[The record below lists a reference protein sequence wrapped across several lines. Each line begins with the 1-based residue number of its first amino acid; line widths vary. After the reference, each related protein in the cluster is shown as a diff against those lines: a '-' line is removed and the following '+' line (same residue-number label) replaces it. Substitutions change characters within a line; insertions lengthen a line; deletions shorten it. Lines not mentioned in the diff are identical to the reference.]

1 MNSNIINVILIKKC
15 YQKRD
20 SYEGC
25 GKYSVRFE
33 KITYAWEQRKLSDCA
48 EFRRGSFPQPY
59 GNKDWYDGKG
69 AMPFVQVADVSSD
82 MKLVNDT
89 KQKISKLAQPMSV
102 FAEKGSVL
110 VTLQGSI
117 GRVAI
122 TQYGA
127 FVDRTV
133 LIFDKYKDDIDKKF
147 WAYIIKEKFE
157 YEAKK
162 APGGTIKTITKEVL
176 ANFDL
181 MLPCYAEQSILADY
195 LIKLDHLITLHQRKC
210 DETKQLKKFMLQKM
224 FPKNGEKNPEI
235 RFEGF
240 TDDWEQRKLSEI
252 CERIT
257 RKNRNNE
264 SDLPLTI
271 ASQFGLIDQRDFFN
285 KVVAAKD
292 MSNYYLLK
300 KGEFAYNKSYSNGFD
315 YGSIK
320 RLNAYKQGCLSTLYI
335 CFGITSDEVE
345 SDYLECFFDT
355 LKWYGDLSMICAE
368 GARNHGLL
376 NVDTKGFFDEVTVD
390 LPKSLEEQKRI
401 SVYMNALNR
410 LITLHQRK
418 CYELKNLKQYMAN
431 HMFVNQSTKCDRN
444 IATNHKKLQERTK
457 EMGELESVIEQRLI
471 DQLCGGDSQWT
482 YRKDIRTEEQ
492 LWDNFKYI
500 LEQNN
505 KAKLNDMPLSES
517 EFAKIK
523 NDVSHASFYDAG
535 KWQVGENG
543 KVYVHV
549 QRGNETL
556 HLVVMN
562 NEHIAGGTSVYE
574 VINQYQAFKTD
585 EVDDKR
591 DRRFDVTL
599 LINGIPMIHI
609 ELKNKDHSYMDGYRQ
624 IEKYISEGKFRGLF
638 SNIQMFVVSNAVDT
652 KYFAAARAAELAE
665 GKKFITGWVDN
676 ENYPVCDYL
685 DFAKAV
691 LRIPQ
696 AHEMIAKYT
705 VLDNEKKKLLIL
717 RPYQIHAIEA
727 MRAASKRSISGY
739 IWHTT
744 GSGKTMTSYKATR
757 NLLMDI
763 PSIEKTIFLID
774 RKDLDMQTKMAF
786 QSYADND
793 TIDVDDTENVDALIR
808 RLTDGN
814 RQMIVTTRQKLQTM
828 IAKRLQEGTKEYDKI
843 RNLRVA
849 FVVDECHRAVTPETK
864 RKIERFFAHSLWYG
878 FTGTPIF
885 EENRYEQK
893 GDLPQT
899 TDELYGACL
908 HSYTIKNAIH
918 DEAVLGFMVENL
930 GPKKEDVDDAVFET
944 EEHMRQVLDVVL
956 NQSYT
961 KLGMQNGK
969 GRTYEGI
976 LTVGSIA
983 KAQRYYEL
991 LKRIKAGKD
1000 ALKINEEICKVVPDF
1015 PKFAITYSVTEN
1027 DEASTVNQDKMR
1039 ESLQDYNEM
1048 FGTHYDVENINAYNS
1063 NLNDRL
1069 ARKEKRYMERSQ
1081 QLDLVIVVNRLL
1093 TGFDAPCLST
1103 LYMDRSPMS
1112 PQDIIQAFS
1121 RTNRLFDANKTY
1133 GQVVTFQSPK
1143 DFKKEIDRALRLY
1156 SRGGEG
1162 VAVSED
1168 WESVLDVFSIDIK
1181 TIHALGRTP
1190 EEISQLSREQK
1201 KSFIYAFRS
1210 LDKSFAHLKAFS
1222 RYREE
1227 LLADYDFSQEE
1238 YENYAAMYK
1247 NVMEELK
1254 KPKDEAE
1261 NDNPVM
1267 DDYDLIAYSKM
1278 RVDFEYI
1285 VELLQGLVNY
1295 LDQSSNDFQDA
1306 IFAKNIL
1313 ALREISKEF
1322 AEDNQKLG
1330 ELLEQVID
1338 NIEQDKDR
1346 YKGQDI
1352 AVVVNQ
1358 MRYDAIDT
1366 EIKTFA
1372 KLWNLNEDDVRYEV
1386 YNYRDG
1392 EMANENTFKDRAYA
1406 SYKEGVEE
1414 PMPKFKFRKIIVE
1427 KFKHDLMENVLPLR
1441 N

>member
-1 MNSNIINVILIKKC
+1 MFK
-15 YQKRD
+15 
-20 SYEGC
+20 E
-25 GKYSVRFE
+25 YSE
-33 KITYAWEQRKLSDCA
+33 KHHEELPALTI
-48 EFRRGSFPQPY
+48 
-59 GNKDWYDGKG
+59 
-69 AMPFVQVADVSSD
+69 VQ
-82 MKLVNDT
+82 
-89 KQKISKLAQPMSV
+89 
-102 FAEKGSVL
+102 G
-110 VTLQGSI
+110 
-117 GRVAI
+117 
-122 TQYGA
+122 
-127 FVDRTV
+127 
-133 LIFDKYKDDIDKKF
+133 
-147 WAYIIKEKFE
+147 
-157 YEAKK
+157 
-162 APGGTIKTITKEVL
+162 GGTIFREESDRSLQYDKSNLSGYKMVKKDDFIVHLRSFEGGLEKANSDGIISPAYHTMHGDNVDSRFYYPYFRSYDFINRKLVAHVYGIRDGRSIDIDGMKSIEIPYTSYEEQKTIG
-176 ANFDL
+176 
-181 MLPCYAEQSILADY
+181 DY
-195 LIKLDHLITLHQRKC
+195 LDSLDHLITLHQRKC

-224 FPKNGEKNPEI
+224 FPKNGEKNPKI

-240 TDDWEQRKLSEI
+240 TDDWEQRKLGEVVGIYDGVHQTPQYQDSGIMFLSVENITTLKSEKYI
-252 CERIT
+252 SEEAFERDYKVYPEKGDILMT
-257 RKNRNNE
+257 RIGDVGTTNVVQTKE
-264 SDLPLTI
+264 
-271 ASQFGLIDQRDFFN
+271 
-285 KVVAAKD
+285 KVAFYVSLA
-292 MSNYYLLK
+292 LLK
-300 KGEFAYNKSYSNGFD
+300 PKEINSYFLSNAMKTSVFQKGLRERTLVTAIPQKINKDEIGRVNVF
-315 YGSIK
+315 ITN
-320 RLNAYKQGCLSTLYI
+320 NA
-335 CFGITSDEVE
+335 
-345 SDYLECFFDT
+345 
-355 LKWYGDLSMICAE
+355 
-368 GARNHGLL
+368 
-376 NVDTKGFFDEVTVD
+376 
-390 LPKSLEEQKRI
+390 EEQKKI
-401 SVYMNALNR
+401 GDYFTALDH

-418 CYELKNLKQYMAN
+418 CCELKKLKQYMAN

-505 KAKLNDMPLSES
+505 KAKLNDMPLSDS

-944 EEHMRQVLDVVL
+944 EEHMRQVLDVIL

-1039 ESLQDYNEM
+1039 ESLQDYNAM

-1168 WESVLDVFSIDIK
+1168 WESVLDVFSIDVK
-1181 TIHALGRTP
+1181 MIHALGRTP

-1261 NDNPVM
+1261 NDDPVM

-1441 N
+1441 D

>member
-1 MNSNIINVILIKKC
+1 MFRVTRGYVLAATQTNTTKTDEKPYPVYSSQTKDKGLMGYYKD
-15 YQKRD
+15 YL
-20 SYEGC
+20 YE
-25 GKYSVRFE
+25 
-33 KITYAWEQRKLSDCA
+33 D
-48 EFRRGSFPQPY
+48 
-59 GNKDWYDGKG
+59 
-69 AMPFVQVADVSSD
+69 
-82 MKLVNDT
+82 
-89 KQKISKLAQPMSV
+89 
-102 FAEKGSVL
+102 
-110 VTLQGSI
+110 
-117 GRVAI
+117 AI
-122 TQYGA
+122 TWTTDGA
-127 FVDRTV
+127 NAGTV
-133 LIFDKYKDDIDKKF
+133 NYRAGKFYCTNVCGVLLSNEVKANQMIAEALNNVAKGYVSYVGNPKLMNNVMADIVIQIPTQ
-147 WAYIIKEKFE
+147 AEE
-157 YEAKK
+157 RE
-162 APGGTIKTITKEVL
+162 
-176 ANFDL
+176 
-181 MLPCYAEQSILADY
+181 MLSSLFAS
-195 LIKLDHLITLHQRKC
+195 LDHLITLHQRKC

-240 TDDWEQRKLSEI
+240 TDDWEQRKLGEVCEIKDSARIPNSEWSESGVPYI
-252 CERIT
+252 RASDVTNENTDGVLFISQERYEFY
-257 RKNRNNE
+257 KNRTGAPTKDDVLFNGGGE
-264 SDLPLTI
+264 IGKSL
-271 ASQFGLIDQRDFFN
+271 LITDEKPIYVQGGAVLYAQTSKSREL
-285 KVVAAKD
+285 VGQ
-292 MSNYYLLK
+292 YLK
-300 KGEFAYNKSYSNGFD
+300 TYFETTNAKSYIDAASAGGTMRHF
-315 YGSIK
+315 
-320 RLNAYKQGCLSTLYI
+320 
-335 CFGITSDEVE
+335 
-345 SDYLECFFDT
+345 T
-355 LKWYGDLSMICAE
+355 LKPSQIMRILMPS
-368 GARNHGLL
+368 
-376 NVDTKGFFDEVTVD
+376 V
-390 LPKSLEEQKRI
+390 EEQEKI
-401 SVYMNALNR
+401 GEYFANLDQ

-418 CYELKNLKQYMAN
+418 CCELKKLKQYMAN
-431 HMFVNQSTKCDRN
+431 HMFVNQSIKCDRN
-444 IATNHKKLQERTK
+444 IATNHKIKQERTK

-505 KAKLNDMPLSES
+505 KAKLNDTPLSES

-944 EEHMRQVLDVVL
+944 EEHMRQVLDVIL

-1039 ESLQDYNEM
+1039 ESLQDYNAM

-1168 WESVLDVFSIDIK
+1168 WESVLDVFSIDVK

-1227 LLADYDFSQEE
+1227 LLVDYDFSQEE

-1254 KPKDEAE
+1254 KPKDETE
-1261 NDNPVM
+1261 IDDPVM

-1441 N
+1441 D

>member
-1 MNSNIINVILIKKC
+1 MGEVVGIYDGVHQTPQYQDSGIMFLSVENITTLKSEKYISEEAFERDYKVYPEKGDILMTRIGDVGTTNVVQTKEKVAFYVSLALLKPKEINSYFLSNAMKTSVF
-15 YQKRD
+15 QKGLR
-20 SYEGC
+20 ERTL
-25 GKYSVRFE
+25 VTAIPQ
-33 KITYAWEQRKLSDCA
+33 KI
-48 EFRRGSFPQPY
+48 
-59 GNKDWYDGKG
+59 NKD
-69 AMPFVQVADVSSD
+69 
-82 MKLVNDT
+82 
-89 KQKISKLAQPMSV
+89 
-102 FAEKGSVL
+102 E
-110 VTLQGSI
+110 I
-117 GRVAI
+117 GRVNVFI
-122 TQYGA
+122 TNNAEEQ
-127 FVDRTV
+127 
-133 LIFDKYKDDIDKKF
+133 KK
-147 WAYIIKEKFE
+147 I
-157 YEAKK
+157 
-162 APGGTIKTITKEVL
+162 G
-176 ANFDL
+176 
-181 MLPCYAEQSILADY
+181 DY
-195 LIKLDHLITLHQRKC
+195 FTALDHLITLHQRKC

-240 TDDWEQRKLSEI
+240 TDDWEQRKLGDVFEQTTNFVDPNKKEI
-252 CERIT
+252 ELW
-257 RKNRNNE
+257 
-264 SDLPLTI
+264 SLTVED
-271 ASQFGLIDQRDFFN
+271 GL
-285 KVVAAKD
+285 
-292 MSNYYLLK
+292 
-300 KGEFAYNKSYSNGFD
+300 
-315 YGSIK
+315 
-320 RLNAYKQGCLSTLYI
+320 T
-335 CFGITSDEVE
+335 
-345 SDYLECFFDT
+345 
-355 LKWYGDLSMICAE
+355 
-368 GARNHGLL
+368 
-376 NVDTKGFFDEVTVD
+376 
-390 LPKSLEEQKRI
+390 PKSERYNREFLVKKDTGFKEVRSGDIVYNPMNMTLGAVGYNGMSKSVAVSGYYTTMITNEGYDSYYINTWLKSPQAMALYKTFATGSLIEKQRVQFPTLSIIPATFPQYEEQVRI
-401 SVYMNALNR
+401 GYYFMRLDH

-418 CYELKNLKQYMAN
+418 CNELKNLKQYMAN
-431 HMFVNQSTKCDRN
+431 HMFVNQSIKCDRN

-556 HLVVMN
+556 HLAVMN

-638 SNIQMFVVSNAVDT
+638 SNVQMFVVSNAVDT

-828 IAKRLQEGTKEYDKI
+828 ITKRLQEGTKEYDKI

-899 TDELYGACL
+899 TAELYGACL

-1168 WESVLDVFSIDIK
+1168 WESVLDVFSIDVK

-1261 NDNPVM
+1261 NDDPVM

-1441 N
+1441 D

>member
-1 MNSNIINVILIKKC
+1 MGADFA
-15 YQKRD
+15 YYD
-20 SYEGC
+20 
-25 GKYSVRFE
+25 
-33 KITYAWEQRKLSDCA
+33 EQDTDEIYTL
-48 EFRRGSFPQPY
+48 
-59 GNKDWYDGKG
+59 YDGAVVLAMSGATTGKVSVLCDEKG
-69 AMPFVQVADVSSD
+69 QKYYQNQRVGYFIPTDICDYKFVKTIMRSRLFADQLSAVLVAGAQPNVSSKEID
-82 MKLVNDT
+82 GFKFLIPQSKNE
-89 KQKISKLAQPMSV
+89 QKKIGEYFS
-102 FAEKGSVL
+102 
-110 VTLQGSI
+110 TL
-117 GRVAI
+117 
-122 TQYGA
+122 
-127 FVDRTV
+127 D
-133 LIFDKYKDDIDKKF
+133 
-147 WAYIIKEKFE
+147 
-157 YEAKK
+157 
-162 APGGTIKTITKEVL
+162 
-176 ANFDL
+176 N
-181 MLPCYAEQSILADY
+181 
-195 LIKLDHLITLHQRKC
+195 LITLHQRKC

-224 FPKNGEKNPEI
+224 FPKNGEKNPKI

-240 TDDWEQRKLSEI
+240 TDDWEQRKLGEVVGIYDGVHQTPQYQDSGIMFLSVENITTLKSEKYI
-252 CERIT
+252 SEEAFERDYKVYPEKGDILMT
-257 RKNRNNE
+257 RIGDVGTTNVVQTKE
-264 SDLPLTI
+264 
-271 ASQFGLIDQRDFFN
+271 
-285 KVVAAKD
+285 KVAFYVSLA
-292 MSNYYLLK
+292 LLK
-300 KGEFAYNKSYSNGFD
+300 PKEINSYFLSNAMKTSVFQKGLRERTLVTAIPQKINKDEIGRVNVF
-315 YGSIK
+315 ITN
-320 RLNAYKQGCLSTLYI
+320 NA
-335 CFGITSDEVE
+335 
-345 SDYLECFFDT
+345 
-355 LKWYGDLSMICAE
+355 
-368 GARNHGLL
+368 
-376 NVDTKGFFDEVTVD
+376 
-390 LPKSLEEQKRI
+390 EEQKKI
-401 SVYMNALNR
+401 GDYFTALDH

-418 CYELKNLKQYMAN
+418 CCELKKLKQYMAN

-505 KAKLNDMPLSES
+505 KAKLNDMPLSDS

-624 IEKYISEGKFRGLF
+624 IEKYVSEGKFRGLF
-638 SNIQMFVVSNAVDT
+638 SNVQMFVVSNAVDT
-652 KYFAAARAAELAE
+652 KYFAAATAAELDK
-665 GKKFITGWVDN
+665 GKKFITGWVDE
-676 ENYPVCDYL
+676 ENSPVCDYL
-685 DFAKAV
+685 DFAEAV

-696 AHEMIAKYT
+696 AHEMIAKYM

-727 MRAASKRSISGY
+727 MRAASKRGMSGF

-763 PSIEKTIFLID
+763 PSIEKTVFLID

-808 RLTDGN
+808 RMADGN

-828 IAKRLQEGTKEYDKI
+828 ITKKLQEGTKEYEKI

-864 RKIERFFAHSLWYG
+864 RRIERFFAHSLWYG

-885 EENRYEQK
+885 DENRYEQK

-899 TDELYGACL
+899 TEELYGSCL
-908 HSYTIKNAIH
+908 HSYTIKEAIH

-944 EEHMRQVLDVVL
+944 EEHMRQVLDVIL

-991 LKRIKAGKD
+991 LKRIKEGKD

-1027 DEASTVNQDKMR
+1027 DEASTVNQDKIR
-1039 ESLQDYNEM
+1039 ESMKDYNEM

-1069 ARKEKRYMERSQ
+1069 ARKEKRYLERSQ

-1103 LYMDRSPMS
+1103 LYMDRQPMS

-1143 DFKKEIDRALRLY
+1143 EFKKEIDRALRLY

-1168 WESVLDVFSIDIK
+1168 WNSVRETFSIAVK
-1181 TIHALGRTP
+1181 TIHAMGRTP

-1254 KPKDEAE
+1254 KPKDETE
-1261 NDNPVM
+1261 NDDPVM

-1386 YNYRDG
+1386 YHYRDG
-1392 EMANENTFKDRAYA
+1392 KMENENTFKDRAYA

-1414 PMPKFKFRKIIVE
+1414 PMPPFKFRKIIVE

-1441 N
+1441 D

>member
-1 MNSNIINVILIKKC
+1 MNTPKI
-15 YQKRD
+15 
-20 SYEGC
+20 
-25 GKYSVRFE
+25 RF
-33 KITYAWEQRKLSDCA
+33 KGFADDWEQRKLGEVSSKITKKNQDIVVDEVFTNSA
-48 EFRRGSFPQPY
+48 EY
-59 GNKDWYDGKG
+59 GIISQRDFFDKDIANFENIDGYYIVEPNDFVYNPRISTTAPFGPIKRNKLERTG
-69 AMPFVQVADVSSD
+69 AMSPLYYVFRPHDIDLSYLECFFQTSCWHTFMRFNGNTGARSD
-82 MKLVNDT
+82 RFAITDKVFDEMPISMPQDIEEQ
-89 KQKISKLAQPMSV
+89 QKI
-102 FAEKGSVL
+102 GSYF
-110 VTLQGSI
+110 S
-117 GRVAI
+117 
-122 TQYGA
+122 
-127 FVDRTV
+127 
-133 LIFDKYKDDIDKKF
+133 
-147 WAYIIKEKFE
+147 
-157 YEAKK
+157 
-162 APGGTIKTITKEVL
+162 
-176 ANFDL
+176 
-181 MLPCYAEQSILADY
+181 S
-195 LIKLDHLITLHQRKC
+195 LDNLITLHQRKC

-240 TDDWEQRKLSEI
+240 TDDWEQRKLGEVCEIKDSARIPNSEWSESGVPYI
-252 CERIT
+252 RASDVTNENTDGVLFISQERYEFY
-257 RKNRNNE
+257 KNRTGAPTKDDVLFNGGGE
-264 SDLPLTI
+264 IGKSL
-271 ASQFGLIDQRDFFN
+271 LITDEKPIYVQGGAVLYAQTSKSREL
-285 KVVAAKD
+285 VGQ
-292 MSNYYLLK
+292 YLK
-300 KGEFAYNKSYSNGFD
+300 TYFETTNAKSYIDAASAGGTMRHF
-315 YGSIK
+315 
-320 RLNAYKQGCLSTLYI
+320 
-335 CFGITSDEVE
+335 
-345 SDYLECFFDT
+345 T
-355 LKWYGDLSMICAE
+355 LKPSQIMRILMPS
-368 GARNHGLL
+368 
-376 NVDTKGFFDEVTVD
+376 V
-390 LPKSLEEQKRI
+390 EEQEKI
-401 SVYMNALNR
+401 GEYFANLDQ

-418 CYELKNLKQYMAN
+418 CCELKKLKQYMAN
-431 HMFVNQSTKCDRN
+431 HMFVNQSIKCDRN
-444 IATNHKKLQERTK
+444 IATNHKIKQERTK

-505 KAKLNDMPLSES
+505 KAKLNDTPLSES

-944 EEHMRQVLDVVL
+944 EEHMRQVLDVIL

-1039 ESLQDYNEM
+1039 ESLQDYNAM

-1168 WESVLDVFSIDIK
+1168 WESVLDVFSIDVK

-1227 LLADYDFSQEE
+1227 LLVDYDFSQEE

-1254 KPKDEAE
+1254 KPKDETE
-1261 NDNPVM
+1261 IDDPVM

-1406 SYKEGVEE
+1406 SYKAGVEE

-1441 N
+1441 D

>member
-1 MNSNIINVILIKKC
+1 MNTPKI
-15 YQKRD
+15 
-20 SYEGC
+20 
-25 GKYSVRFE
+25 RFKGFE
-33 KITYAWEQRKLSDCA
+33 DDWEQRKLDT
-48 EFRRGSFPQPY
+48 
-59 GNKDWYDGKG
+59 
-69 AMPFVQVADVSSD
+69 VAKFS
-82 MKLVNDT
+82 
-89 KQKISKLAQPMSV
+89 
-102 FAEKGSVL
+102 KGSGYSKGDLIETGTPIILYGRLYTKYETSISDVDTY
-110 VTLQGSI
+110 VEAKEGSVYSKGGEVI
-117 GRVAI
+117 VPASGETAEDIARAATVDKSGILLGGDLNVVMPNEDINSAFLAI
-122 TQYGA
+122 SISNGNSQ
-127 FVDRTV
+127 RE
-133 LIFDKYKDDIDKKF
+133 L
-147 WAYIIKEKFE
+147 
-157 YEAKK
+157 AKK
-162 APGGTIKTITKEVL
+162 AQGKSVVHIHNEEIRNLIVPFPIK
-176 ANFDL
+176 
-181 MLPCYAEQSILADY
+181 AEQNRIVDY
-195 LIKLDHLITLHQRKC
+195 FSTLDHLITLHQRKC

-240 TDDWEQRKLSEI
+240 TDAWEQRKLGDSCKLNGRIGFRGYTEKDIVTKEI
-252 CERIT
+252 GGVLTFSPTNIVDNKLTMECKNTYIT
-257 RKNRNNE
+257 REKYDE
-264 SDLPLTI
+264 SPEIKIFNGDILFVKTGSTLGKSALVTGLKED
-271 ASQFGLIDQRDFFN
+271 ASINPQI
-285 KVVAAKD
+285 VVMRVEKD
-292 MSNYYLLK
+292 KETFMSNVLITDGIKKQVTAVKIGGAVPTMTETELKNIKYY
-300 KGEFAYNKSYSNGFD
+300 EP
-315 YGSIK
+315 
-320 RLNAYKQGCLSTLYI
+320 
-335 CFGITSDEVE
+335 VE
-345 SDYLECFFDT
+345 
-355 LKWYGDLSMICAE
+355 K
-368 GARNHGLL
+368 
-376 NVDTKGFFDEVTVD
+376 
-390 LPKSLEEQKRI
+390 EEQKRI
-401 SVYMNALNR
+401 GQYFEHLDH

-418 CYELKNLKQYMAN
+418 CCELKKLKQYMAN
-431 HMFVNQSTKCDRN
+431 HMFVNQSIKCDRN
-444 IATNHKKLQERTK
+444 IAPNHRKLQERTK

-505 KAKLNDMPLSES
+505 KAKLNDMPLSDS

-828 IAKRLQEGTKEYDKI
+828 ITKRLQEGTKEYDKI

-1039 ESLQDYNEM
+1039 ESLQDYNAM
-1048 FGTHYDVENINAYNS
+1048 FGTHYDIENINAYNS

-1168 WESVLDVFSIDIK
+1168 WESVLDVFSIDVK

-1190 EEISQLSREQK
+1190 EEIRQLSREQK

-1261 NDNPVM
+1261 NDDPVM

-1441 N
+1441 D

>member
-33 KITYAWEQRKLSDCA
+33 KITYAWEQRKFGELFS
-48 EFRRGSFPQPY
+48 RRMERNLGQFDNTRWISVARMYFQDPDRVTSNNIDTRTYVMREGDIAFEGHSNQEYRYGRFVANDIGDGVISELFPIYQHIVPY
-59 GNKDWYDGKG
+59 DNNYWKYAIQIETIMAPKILRCIEISYTSSNKLD
-69 AMPFVQVADVSSD
+69 
-82 MKLVNDT
+82 
-89 KQKISKLAQPMSV
+89 
-102 FAEKGSVL
+102 
-110 VTLQGSI
+110 
-117 GRVAI
+117 
-122 TQYGA
+122 
-127 FVDRTV
+127 
-133 LIFDKYKDDIDKKF
+133 
-147 WAYIIKEKFE
+147 EKFFLE
-157 YEAKK
+157 ESTSV
-162 APGGTIKTITKEVL
+162 PGIE
-176 ANFDL
+176 
-181 MLPCYAEQSILADY
+181 EQRKIGALLSNLDN
-195 LIKLDHLITLHQRKC
+195 LIALHQRKC

-224 FPKNGEKNPEI
+224 FPKNGEKNPKI

-505 KAKLNDMPLSES
+505 KAKLNDMPLSDS

-828 IAKRLQEGTKEYDKI
+828 IAKRLQEGTKEYEKI

-944 EEHMRQVLDVVL
+944 EEHMRQVLDVIL

-1039 ESLQDYNEM
+1039 ESLQDYNAM

-1168 WESVLDVFSIDIK
+1168 WESVLDVFSIDVK

-1227 LLADYDFSQEE
+1227 LLVDYDFSQEE

-1254 KPKDEAE
+1254 KPKDETE
-1261 NDNPVM
+1261 NDDPVM

-1441 N
+1441 D

>member
-1 MNSNIINVILIKKC
+1 MSSGYAFKMSDYCDEGVGLINGESIQHGIINDDNLNHLPEFFIQQYPEFLLKENDIVVGLNRPITNGNLKIARIPSKYNDSLLYQRAGKIVYKTDCDKDFTYVLLSQEILKHTLV
-15 YQKRD
+15 
-20 SYEGC
+20 EAVG
-25 GKYSVRFE
+25 
-33 KITYAWEQRKLSDCA
+33 SD
-48 EFRRGSFPQPY
+48 QP
-59 GNKDWYDGKG
+59 
-69 AMPFVQVADVSSD
+69 FIS
-82 MKLVNDT
+82 T
-89 KQKISKLAQPMSV
+89 SKLDGWKMMMPSNMEEQV
-102 FAEKGSVL
+102 K
-110 VTLQGSI
+110 I
-117 GRVAI
+117 G
-122 TQYGA
+122 
-127 FVDRTV
+127 
-133 LIFDKYKDDIDKKF
+133 
-147 WAYIIKEKFE
+147 E
-157 YEAKK
+157 YFQ
-162 APGGTIKTITKEVL
+162 
-176 ANFDL
+176 N
-181 MLPCYAEQSILADY
+181 
-195 LIKLDHLITLHQRKC
+195 LDHLITLHQRKC

-240 TDDWEQRKLSEI
+240 TDDWEQRKLGDVFEQTTNFVDPNKKEI
-252 CERIT
+252 ELW
-257 RKNRNNE
+257 
-264 SDLPLTI
+264 SLTVED
-271 ASQFGLIDQRDFFN
+271 GL
-285 KVVAAKD
+285 
-292 MSNYYLLK
+292 
-300 KGEFAYNKSYSNGFD
+300 
-315 YGSIK
+315 
-320 RLNAYKQGCLSTLYI
+320 T
-335 CFGITSDEVE
+335 
-345 SDYLECFFDT
+345 
-355 LKWYGDLSMICAE
+355 
-368 GARNHGLL
+368 
-376 NVDTKGFFDEVTVD
+376 
-390 LPKSLEEQKRI
+390 PKSERYNREFLVKKDTGFKEVRSGDIVYNPMNMTLGAVGYNGMSKSVAVSGYYTTMITNEGYDSYYINTWLKSPQAMALYKTFATGSLIEKQRVQFPTLSIIPATFPQYEEQVRI
-401 SVYMNALNR
+401 GYYFMRLDH

-418 CYELKNLKQYMAN
+418 CNELKNLKQYMAN
-431 HMFVNQSTKCDRN
+431 HMFVNQSIKCDRN

-556 HLVVMN
+556 HLAVMN

-638 SNIQMFVVSNAVDT
+638 SNVQMFVVSNAVDT

-828 IAKRLQEGTKEYDKI
+828 ITKRLQEGTKEYDKI

-899 TDELYGACL
+899 TAELYGACL

-1168 WESVLDVFSIDIK
+1168 WESVLDVFSIDVK

-1261 NDNPVM
+1261 NDDPVM

-1441 N
+1441 D

>member
-1 MNSNIINVILIKKC
+1 MNTPKI
-15 YQKRD
+15 
-20 SYEGC
+20 
-25 GKYSVRFE
+25 RF
-33 KITYAWEQRKLSDCA
+33 KGFTDDWEQRKVGEVTKELLDYDNFSSGLPLLTSSRSGLMYQSEYRGNATTENENTLFSVVPLNACTYRHMSDDST
-48 EFRRGSFPQPY
+48 FHL
-59 GNKDWYDGKG
+59 NINT
-69 AMPFVQVADVSSD
+69 
-82 MKLVNDT
+82 L
-89 KQKISKLAQPMSV
+89 
-102 FAEKGSVL
+102 EKGL
-110 VTLQGSI
+110 VSKEYPVFQENESNLKFIVQYINSSNSFTKFCTEQKKGGTRTRLYYKTLCE
-117 GRVAI
+117 
-122 TQYGA
+122 
-127 FVDRTV
+127 
-133 LIFDKYKDDIDKKF
+133 YKLMMPS
-147 WAYIIKEKFE
+147 IKEQN
-157 YEAKK
+157 
-162 APGGTIKTITKEVL
+162 KT
-176 ANFDL
+176 ANFFDT
-181 MLPCYAEQSILADY
+181 
-195 LIKLDHLITLHQRKC
+195 LDHLITLHQRKC

-240 TDDWEQRKLSEI
+240 TDDWEQRKLGEL
-252 CERIT
+252 CNIT
-257 RKNRNNE
+257 TGKLDANAMV
-264 SDLPLTI
+264 SDGQYDFYTSGIDVFKIDVAAFEGPAITI
-271 ASQFGLIDQRDFFN
+271 AG
-285 KVVAAKD
+285 
-292 MSNYYLLK
+292 
-300 KGEFAYNKSYSNGFD
+300 NGASVGYMHLADGKF
-315 YGSIK
+315 
-320 RLNAYKQGCLSTLYI
+320 NAYQRTYVLTDFLADRQ
-335 CFGITSDEVE
+335 F
-345 SDYLECFFDT
+345 
-355 LKWYGDLSMICAE
+355 
-368 GARNHGLL
+368 L
-376 NVDTKGFFDEVTVD
+376 NVAIGNELPNKIQEEVRGSGIPYIVLNMLTD
-390 LPKSLEEQKRI
+390 LAIPFPSHEEQYAI
-401 SVYMNALNR
+401 GVYFQQLDH

-418 CYELKNLKQYMAN
+418 CCELKKLKQYMAN
-431 HMFVNQSTKCDRN
+431 HMFVNQSIKCDRN

-828 IAKRLQEGTKEYDKI
+828 ITKRLQEGTKEYEKI

-864 RKIERFFAHSLWYG
+864 RRIERFFAHSLWYG

-1039 ESLQDYNEM
+1039 ESLQDYNAM
-1048 FGTHYDVENINAYNS
+1048 FGTHYDIENINAYNS

-1168 WESVLDVFSIDIK
+1168 WESVLDVFSIDVK

-1261 NDNPVM
+1261 NDDPVM

-1441 N
+1441 D

>member
-1 MNSNIINVILIKKC
+1 MLVQPVTDGPHETPRLVENGIPFISVDAIVDNKIDFSR
-15 YQKRD
+15 KR
-20 SYEGC
+20 G
-25 GKYSVRFE
+25 
-33 KITYAWEQRKLSDCA
+33 
-48 EFRRGSFPQPY
+48 
-59 GNKDWYDGKG
+59 
-69 AMPFVQVADVSSD
+69 DVSEEYDAECCKKYKPQYHDVYVVKSGSTVGKVAIVETTD
-82 MKLVNDT
+82 RFNIWSPLAALRCEGKT
-89 KQKISKLAQPMSV
+89 KPYYLFYLLQTRRMQAQILDKASNGTQPNLSMREL
-102 FAEKGSVL
+102 EKFDVL
-110 VTLQGSI
+110 VTDNAEEQQRI
-117 GRVAI
+117 G
-122 TQYGA
+122 
-127 FVDRTV
+127 
-133 LIFDKYKDDIDKKF
+133 
-147 WAYIIKEKFE
+147 
-157 YEAKK
+157 
-162 APGGTIKTITKEVL
+162 
-176 ANFDL
+176 
-181 MLPCYAEQSILADY
+181 DY
-195 LIKLDHLITLHQRKC
+195 FKSLDHLITLHQRKC
-210 DETKQLKKFMLQKM
+210 DETKELKKYMLQKM
-224 FPKNGEKNPEI
+224 FPKDGEKNPEI

-240 TDDWEQRKLSEI
+240 TDDWEQRKFSDLYVKVSEKNDLSFGADKIISVANMYFKQDIKESGDDYMKTYNVMRLGDI
-252 CERIT
+252 AFEGNKS
-257 RKNRNNE
+257 KNYAHGRFVENTIGDGIVSHVFDVFRPIVDYDLSYWKYFINNE
-264 SDLPLTI
+264 GIMGRIMARCTKSSTMMTNLV
-271 ASQFGLIDQRDFFN
+271 ANDF
-285 KVVAAKD
+285 
-292 MSNYYLLK
+292 LK
-300 KGEFAYNKSYSNGFD
+300 EFVLVPA
-315 YGSIK
+315 
-320 RLNAYKQGCLSTLYI
+320 LA
-335 CFGITSDEVE
+335 
-345 SDYLECFFDT
+345 
-355 LKWYGDLSMICAE
+355 
-368 GARNHGLL
+368 
-376 NVDTKGFFDEVTVD
+376 
-390 LPKSLEEQKRI
+390 EQKEIGEYFR
-401 SVYMNALNR
+401 NLDN

-418 CYELKNLKQYMAN
+418 CYELKKLKQYMAN
-431 HMFVNQSTKCDRN
+431 HMFVNQSIKCDRD

-505 KAKLNDMPLSES
+505 KAKLNDMPLSDS

-828 IAKRLQEGTKEYDKI
+828 ITKRLQEGTKEYDKI

-1039 ESLQDYNEM
+1039 ESLQDYNAM
-1048 FGTHYDVENINAYNS
+1048 FGTHYDIENINAYNS

-1168 WESVLDVFSIDIK
+1168 WESVLDVFSIDVK

-1261 NDNPVM
+1261 NDDPVM

-1441 N
+1441 D

>member
-1 MNSNIINVILIKKC
+1 MNTPKI
-15 YQKRD
+15 
-20 SYEGC
+20 
-25 GKYSVRFE
+25 RF
-33 KITYAWEQRKLSDCA
+33 KGFKDDWEQRKLN
-48 EFRRGSFPQPY
+48 EI
-59 GNKDWYDGKG
+59 
-69 AMPFVQVADVSSD
+69 ADVRDGTHDSPKYVQEGHPFITSKNVSNGFINYD
-82 MKLVNDT
+82 EVQYITDVDYEEINKRSKVDVHDILMGMIGTIGNLALIRQKPDFAIKNVALIKYTGDVDYQYLYQT
-89 KQKISKLAQPMSV
+89 LQVDCVTRQLFTGMDGGTQKFVSLKKIRELGIPFTEEQEQQKI
-102 FAEKGSVL
+102 G
-110 VTLQGSI
+110 
-117 GRVAI
+117 
-122 TQYGA
+122 QY
-127 FVDRTV
+127 
-133 LIFDKYKDDIDKKF
+133 
-147 WAYIIKEKFE
+147 FE
-157 YEAKK
+157 
-162 APGGTIKTITKEVL
+162 
-176 ANFDL
+176 N
-181 MLPCYAEQSILADY
+181 
-195 LIKLDHLITLHQRKC
+195 LDNLITLHQRKC
-210 DETKQLKKFMLQKM
+210 CELKK
-224 FPKNGEKNPEI
+224 
-235 RFEGF
+235 
-240 TDDWEQRKLSEI
+240 
-252 CERIT
+252 
-257 RKNRNNE
+257 
-264 SDLPLTI
+264 
-271 ASQFGLIDQRDFFN
+271 
-285 KVVAAKD
+285 
-292 MSNYYLLK
+292 
-300 KGEFAYNKSYSNGFD
+300 
-315 YGSIK
+315 
-320 RLNAYKQGCLSTLYI
+320 
-335 CFGITSDEVE
+335 
-345 SDYLECFFDT
+345 
-355 LKWYGDLSMICAE
+355 
-368 GARNHGLL
+368 
-376 NVDTKGFFDEVTVD
+376 
-390 LPKSLEEQKRI
+390 
-401 SVYMNALNR
+401 
-410 LITLHQRK
+410 
-418 CYELKNLKQYMAN
+418 LKQYMAS

-828 IAKRLQEGTKEYDKI
+828 IAKRLQEGTKEYEKI

-1039 ESLQDYNEM
+1039 ESLQDYNGM
-1048 FGTHYDVENINAYNS
+1048 FGTHYDIENINAYNS

-1168 WESVLDVFSIDIK
+1168 WESVLDVFSIDVK

-1261 NDNPVM
+1261 NDDPVM

-1441 N
+1441 D

>member
-33 KITYAWEQRKLSDCA
+33 KITYAWEQRKFEDVGTVAMCKRIFKEQTSEEGEVPFYKIGTFGGIPDAYITRELF
-48 EFRRGSFPQPY
+48 EEYKKNYQYP
-59 GNKDWYDGKG
+59 NKGDI
-69 AMPFVQVADVSSD
+69 
-82 MKLVNDT
+82 L
-89 KQKISKLAQPMSV
+89 ISAS
-102 FAEKGSVL
+102 
-110 VTLQGSI
+110 GSI
-117 GRVAI
+117 GRTVEYTGKDEYYQDSNI
-122 TQYGA
+122 VWLKHENDLDNSFLKVLYG
-127 FVDRTV
+127 V
-133 LIFDKYKDDIDKKF
+133 IE
-147 WAYIIKEKFE
+147 WSCE
-157 YEAKK
+157 
-162 APGGTIKTITKEVL
+162 GSTIKRL
-176 ANFDL
+176 YNDNFL
-181 MLPCYAEQSILADY
+181 KTEFMLPKIEEQIKIGEYFS
-195 LIKLDHLITLHQRKC
+195 KLDHLITLHQRKC

-240 TDDWEQRKLSEI
+240 TDAWEQRKLSEI

-828 IAKRLQEGTKEYDKI
+828 ITKRLQEGTKEYDKI

-1039 ESLQDYNEM
+1039 ESLQDYNAM
-1048 FGTHYDVENINAYNS
+1048 FGTHYDIENINAYNS

-1168 WESVLDVFSIDIK
+1168 WESVLDVFSIDVK

-1190 EEISQLSREQK
+1190 EEIRQLSREQK

-1261 NDNPVM
+1261 NDDPVM

-1406 SYKEGVEE
+1406 SYKAGVEE

-1441 N
+1441 D

>member
-1 MNSNIINVILIKKC
+1 MNTPKI
-15 YQKRD
+15 
-20 SYEGC
+20 
-25 GKYSVRFE
+25 RF
-33 KITYAWEQRKLSDCA
+33 KGFKDDWEQRKLSELTTMHA
-48 EFRRGSFPQPY
+48 RIGWQNLRTSEFLDSGDYMLITGTDFQDGVIDYSTCHYVEKERYDQDKNIQIQNGSILIT
-59 GNKDWYDGKG
+59 KDGTLGKVAYVQGLMMPATLNAGVFNVTIKNENIMDGKYLFQYLK
-69 AMPFVQVADVSSD
+69 APFLMDYVS
-82 MKLVNDT
+82 
-89 KQKISKLAQPMSV
+89 
-102 FAEKGSVL
+102 
-110 VTLQGSI
+110 
-117 GRVAI
+117 
-122 TQYGA
+122 
-127 FVDRTV
+127 
-133 LIFDKYKDDIDKKF
+133 
-147 WAYIIKEKFE
+147 
-157 YEAKK
+157 KK
-162 APGGTIKTITKEVL
+162 ATGGTIKHL
-176 ANFDL
+176 N
-181 MLPCYAEQSILADY
+181 QSILVDFPVEMPKTEEQVKISRYFTA
-195 LIKLDHLITLHQRKC
+195 LDHLITLHQRKC
-210 DETKQLKKFMLQKM
+210 DETKELKKFMLQKM

-240 TDDWEQRKLSEI
+240 TDDWEQRKFSELYAKSSEKNDGSI
-252 CERIT
+252 GMDKNIT
-257 RKNRNNE
+257 VATMQFKEDVKVSTAEYLKTYYTFNLGDIAFEGHQSKEFRYGRFVENDIGNGIVSHIFAVFRPIREYDLHFWKYAINNE
-264 SDLPLTI
+264 ALMQRILSRSTKASTMMHDLVTNDFLNETFLVPSL
-271 ASQFGLIDQRDFFN
+271 DEQRRIGVF
-285 KVVAAKD
+285 
-292 MSNYYLLK
+292 L
-300 KGEFAYNKSYSNGFD
+300 
-315 YGSIK
+315 
-320 RLNAYKQGCLSTLYI
+320 
-335 CFGITSDEVE
+335 
-345 SDYLECFFDT
+345 DT
-355 LKWYGDLSMICAE
+355 LD
-368 GARNHGLL
+368 H
-376 NVDTKGFFDEVTVD
+376 
-390 LPKSLEEQKRI
+390 
-401 SVYMNALNR
+401 

-418 CYELKNLKQYMAN
+418 CCELKKLKQYMAN
-431 HMFVNQSTKCDRN
+431 HMFVNQSIKCDRN
-444 IATNHKKLQERTK
+444 IATNHKKLQERAK

-505 KAKLNDMPLSES
+505 KAKLNDTPLSES

-828 IAKRLQEGTKEYDKI
+828 ITKRLQEGTKEYDKI

-991 LKRIKAGKD
+991 LKRIKAGRD

-1048 FGTHYDVENINAYNS
+1048 FGTHYDIENINAYNS

-1168 WESVLDVFSIDIK
+1168 WESVLDVFSIDVK

-1254 KPKDEAE
+1254 KPKDETE
-1261 NDNPVM
+1261 TDDPVM

-1295 LDQSSNDFQDA
+1295 LDQSNNDFQDA

-1441 N
+1441 D

>member
-1 MNSNIINVILIKKC
+1 MNTPKI
-15 YQKRD
+15 
-20 SYEGC
+20 
-25 GKYSVRFE
+25 RF
-33 KITYAWEQRKLSDCA
+33 KGFKDDWEQRKFEDVGTVAMCKRIFKEQTSEEGEVPFYKIGTFGGIPDAYITRELF
-48 EFRRGSFPQPY
+48 EEYKKNYQYP
-59 GNKDWYDGKG
+59 NKGDI
-69 AMPFVQVADVSSD
+69 
-82 MKLVNDT
+82 L
-89 KQKISKLAQPMSV
+89 ISAS
-102 FAEKGSVL
+102 
-110 VTLQGSI
+110 GSI
-117 GRVAI
+117 GRTVEYTGKDEYYQDSNI
-122 TQYGA
+122 VWLKHENDLDNSFLKVLYG
-127 FVDRTV
+127 V
-133 LIFDKYKDDIDKKF
+133 IE
-147 WAYIIKEKFE
+147 WSCE
-157 YEAKK
+157 
-162 APGGTIKTITKEVL
+162 GSTIKRL
-176 ANFDL
+176 YNDNFL
-181 MLPCYAEQSILADY
+181 KTEFMLPKIEEQIKIGEYFS
-195 LIKLDHLITLHQRKC
+195 KLDHLITLHQRKC

-240 TDDWEQRKLSEI
+240 TDAWEQRKLGDVCSRVQGNDGRME
-252 CERIT
+252 
-257 RKNRNNE
+257 
-264 SDLPLTI
+264 LPTLTI
-271 ASQFGLIDQRDFFN
+271 SAGNGWMRQEDRFSGNIAGKEQ
-285 KVVAAKD
+285 K
-292 MSNYYLLK
+292 NYTLLR
-300 KGEFAYNKSYSNGFD
+300 KGELSYNHGNSKLAKYGTVFSLQTYEEALVPRVYHSFKVKEGNCDFVEYYFATKLPD
-315 YGSIK
+315 
-320 RLNAYKQGCLSTLYI
+320 RELSKLI
-335 CFGITSDEVE
+335 S
-345 SDYLECFFDT
+345 S
-355 LKWYGDLSMICAE
+355 
-368 GARNHGLL
+368 GARMDGLL
-376 NVDTKGFFDEVTVD
+376 NIGYDEFMGIQMIFPST
-390 LPKSLEEQKRI
+390 LEQRKISLYFRK
-401 SVYMNALNR
+401 LDH

-418 CYELKNLKQYMAN
+418 CCELKKLKQYMAS
-431 HMFVNQSTKCDRN
+431 HMFVNQSIKCDRN

-505 KAKLNDMPLSES
+505 KAKLNDTPLSES

-828 IAKRLQEGTKEYDKI
+828 ITKRLQEGTKEYDKI

-1168 WESVLDVFSIDIK
+1168 WESVLDVFSIDVK

-1261 NDNPVM
+1261 NDDPVM

-1441 N
+1441 D

>member
-1 MNSNIINVILIKKC
+1 MNTPKI
-15 YQKRD
+15 
-20 SYEGC
+20 
-25 GKYSVRFE
+25 RF
-33 KITYAWEQRKLSDCA
+33 KGFTDDWEQRKLGDVFKEYSEKHHEELPA
-48 EFRRGSFPQPY
+48 LTI
-59 GNKDWYDGKG
+59 
-69 AMPFVQVADVSSD
+69 VQ
-82 MKLVNDT
+82 
-89 KQKISKLAQPMSV
+89 
-102 FAEKGSVL
+102 G
-110 VTLQGSI
+110 
-117 GRVAI
+117 
-122 TQYGA
+122 
-127 FVDRTV
+127 
-133 LIFDKYKDDIDKKF
+133 
-147 WAYIIKEKFE
+147 
-157 YEAKK
+157 
-162 APGGTIKTITKEVL
+162 GGTIFREESDRSLQYDKSNLSGYKMVKKDDFIVHLRSFEGGLEKANSDGIISPAYHTMHGDNVDSRFYYPYFRSYDFINRKLVAHVYGIRDGRSIDIDGMKSIEIPYTSYEEQKTIG
-176 ANFDL
+176 
-181 MLPCYAEQSILADY
+181 DY
-195 LIKLDHLITLHQRKC
+195 LDSLDHLITLHQRKC

-224 FPKNGEKNPEI
+224 FPKNGEKNPKI

-240 TDDWEQRKLSEI
+240 TDDWEQRKLGEVVGIYDGVHQTPQYQDSGIMFLSVENITTLKSEKYI
-252 CERIT
+252 SEEAFERDYKVYPEKGDILMT
-257 RKNRNNE
+257 RIGDVGTTNVVQTKE
-264 SDLPLTI
+264 
-271 ASQFGLIDQRDFFN
+271 
-285 KVVAAKD
+285 KVAFYVSLA
-292 MSNYYLLK
+292 LLK
-300 KGEFAYNKSYSNGFD
+300 PKEINSYFLSNAMKTSVFQKGLRERTLVTAIPQKINKDEIGRVNVF
-315 YGSIK
+315 ITN
-320 RLNAYKQGCLSTLYI
+320 NA
-335 CFGITSDEVE
+335 
-345 SDYLECFFDT
+345 
-355 LKWYGDLSMICAE
+355 
-368 GARNHGLL
+368 
-376 NVDTKGFFDEVTVD
+376 
-390 LPKSLEEQKRI
+390 EEQKKI
-401 SVYMNALNR
+401 GDYFTALDH

-418 CYELKNLKQYMAN
+418 CCELKKLKQYMAN

-505 KAKLNDMPLSES
+505 KAKLNDMPLSDS

-624 IEKYISEGKFRGLF
+624 IEKYVSEGKFRGLF
-638 SNIQMFVVSNAVDT
+638 SNVQMFVVSNAVDT
-652 KYFAAARAAELAE
+652 KYFAAATAAELDK
-665 GKKFITGWVDN
+665 GKKFITGWVDE
-676 ENYPVCDYL
+676 ENSPVCDYL
-685 DFAKAV
+685 DFAEAV

-696 AHEMIAKYT
+696 AHEMIAKYM

-727 MRAASKRSISGY
+727 MRAASKRGMSGF

-763 PSIEKTIFLID
+763 PSIEKTVFLID

-808 RLTDGN
+808 RMADGN

-828 IAKRLQEGTKEYDKI
+828 ITKKLQEGTKEYEKI

-864 RKIERFFAHSLWYG
+864 RRIERFFAHSLWYG

-885 EENRYEQK
+885 DENRYEQK

-899 TDELYGACL
+899 TEELYGSCL
-908 HSYTIKNAIH
+908 HSYTIKEAIH

-944 EEHMRQVLDVVL
+944 EEHMRQVLDVIL

-991 LKRIKAGKD
+991 LKRIKEGKD

-1027 DEASTVNQDKMR
+1027 DEASTVNQDKIR
-1039 ESLQDYNEM
+1039 EFMKDYNEM

-1069 ARKEKRYMERSQ
+1069 ARKEKRYLERSQ

-1103 LYMDRSPMS
+1103 LYMDRQPMS

-1143 DFKKEIDRALRLY
+1143 EFKKEIDRALRLY

-1168 WESVLDVFSIDIK
+1168 WNSVRETFSIAVK
-1181 TIHALGRTP
+1181 TIHAMGRTP
-1190 EEISQLSREQK
+1190 EEIHQLSREQK
-1201 KSFIYAFRS
+1201 KAFVYAFRG

-1227 LLADYDFSQEE
+1227 LLTEYDFSQEE

-1254 KPKDEAE
+1254 DPKDKTEKE
-1261 NDNPVM
+1261 DPVM

-1295 LDQSSNDFQDA
+1295 LDQTHDDFQDA

-1322 AEDNQKLG
+1322 AEDNQQLG
-1330 ELLEQVID
+1330 ALLQQVID
-1338 NIEQDKDR
+1338 NIEQDKAR

-1352 AVVVNQ
+1352 GVVINQ

-1366 EIKTFA
+1366 EIRTFA

-1386 YNYRDG
+1386 YHYRDG
-1392 EMANENTFKDRAYA
+1392 KMENENTFKDRAYA

-1414 PMPKFKFRKIIVE
+1414 PMPPFKFRKIIVE

-1441 N
+1441 D

>member
-1 MNSNIINVILIKKC
+1 MGEVS
-15 YQKRD
+15 
-20 SYEGC
+20 S
-25 GKYSVRFE
+25 
-33 KITYAWEQRKLSDCA
+33 KITKKNQDIVVDEVFTNSAEYGIISQRDFFDKDIANFENIDGYYIVEPNDFVYNPRISTTAPFGPIKRNKL
-48 EFRRGSFPQPY
+48 ERT
-59 GNKDWYDGKG
+59 G
-69 AMPFVQVADVSSD
+69 AMSPLYYVFRPHDIDLSYLECFFQTSCWHTFMRFNGNTGARSD
-82 MKLVNDT
+82 RFAITDKVFGEMPISMPQDIEEQ
-89 KQKISKLAQPMSV
+89 QKI
-102 FAEKGSVL
+102 GSYF
-110 VTLQGSI
+110 S
-117 GRVAI
+117 
-122 TQYGA
+122 
-127 FVDRTV
+127 
-133 LIFDKYKDDIDKKF
+133 
-147 WAYIIKEKFE
+147 
-157 YEAKK
+157 
-162 APGGTIKTITKEVL
+162 
-176 ANFDL
+176 
-181 MLPCYAEQSILADY
+181 S
-195 LIKLDHLITLHQRKC
+195 LDNLITLHQRKC

-240 TDDWEQRKLSEI
+240 TDDWEQRKVGEVTKELLDYDNFSSGLPLLTSSRSGLMYQSEYRGNATTENENTLFSVVPLNACTYRHMSDDSTFHLNI
-252 CERIT
+252 NTLE
-257 RKNRNNE
+257 KGLVSKEYPVFQENE
-264 SDLPLTI
+264 SNLKFI
-271 ASQFGLIDQRDFFN
+271 VQYINS
-285 KVVAAKD
+285 
-292 MSNYYLLK
+292 SNSFTKFCTEQK
-300 KGEFAYNKSYSNGFD
+300 KGGTRTRLYYKTLCEYKLMMP
-315 YGSIK
+315 SIK
-320 RLNAYKQGCLSTLYI
+320 EQNKTAN
-335 CFGITSDEVE
+335 
-345 SDYLECFFDT
+345 FFDT
-355 LKWYGDLSMICAE
+355 LD
-368 GARNHGLL
+368 H
-376 NVDTKGFFDEVTVD
+376 
-390 LPKSLEEQKRI
+390 
-401 SVYMNALNR
+401 

-418 CYELKNLKQYMAN
+418 CCELKKMKQYMTN
-431 HMFVNQSTKCDRN
+431 HMFANQSIKCDRN

-457 EMGELESVIEQRLI
+457 GMGELESVIEQRLI

-505 KAKLNDMPLSES
+505 KAKLNDTPLSES

-549 QRGNETL
+549 QRGNEAL

-1039 ESLQDYNEM
+1039 ESLKDYNGM
-1048 FGTHYDVENINAYNS
+1048 FGTHYDIENINAYNS

-1168 WESVLDVFSIDIK
+1168 WESVLDVFSIDVK

-1261 NDNPVM
+1261 NDDPVM

-1392 EMANENTFKDRAYA
+1392 KIANESTFKERAYA

-1414 PMPKFKFRKIIVE
+1414 PMRKLKFYKIIVE

-1441 N
+1441 D

>member
-1 MNSNIINVILIKKC
+1 LYGRLYTK
-15 YQKRD
+15 
-20 SYEGC
+20 YET
-25 GKYSVRFE
+25 SISDVD
-33 KITYAWEQRKLSDCA
+33 TYVEAKE
-48 EFRRGSFPQPY
+48 
-59 GNKDWYDGKG
+59 
-69 AMPFVQVADVSSD
+69 
-82 MKLVNDT
+82 
-89 KQKISKLAQPMSV
+89 
-102 FAEKGSVL
+102 GSVYSKGGEVIVPASGETAEDIARAATVDKSGIL
-110 VTLQGSI
+110 LGGDLNVVMPNEDINSAFLAISI
-117 GRVAI
+117 SNGNSQRE
-122 TQYGA
+122 
-127 FVDRTV
+127 
-133 LIFDKYKDDIDKKF
+133 L
-147 WAYIIKEKFE
+147 
-157 YEAKK
+157 AKK
-162 APGGTIKTITKEVL
+162 AQGKSVVHIHNEEIRNLIVPFPIK
-176 ANFDL
+176 
-181 MLPCYAEQSILADY
+181 AEQNRIVDY
-195 LIKLDHLITLHQRKC
+195 FSTLDHLITLHQRKC

-240 TDDWEQRKLSEI
+240 TDDWEQRKLGDVLK
-252 CERIT
+252 ERT
-257 RKNRNNE
+257 ERAKGKE
-264 SDLPLTI
+264 ELLSVTI
-271 ASQFGLIDQRDFFN
+271 ANGVIRQADSEKRNIASEDKRN
-285 KVVAAKD
+285 YKVVKKSDIPYNSMRMWQGAVGNSQYDGIVSPAYTILVPTDEANDKFFMELFKKENSLQRFKRWSQGLTSD
-292 MSNYYLLK
+292 TWNLK
-300 KGEFAYNKSYSNGFD
+300 YPALSTMQFFIP
-315 YGSIK
+315 SIK
-320 RLNAYKQGCLSTLYI
+320 
-335 CFGITSDEVE
+335 
-345 SDYLECFFDT
+345 
-355 LKWYGDLSMICAE
+355 
-368 GARNHGLL
+368 
-376 NVDTKGFFDEVTVD
+376 
-390 LPKSLEEQKRI
+390 EQKRI
-401 SVYMNALNR
+401 ANCLQELDH

-418 CYELKNLKQYMAN
+418 CCELKKLKQYMAN
-431 HMFVNQSTKCDRN
+431 HMFVNHSIKCDRN

-505 KAKLNDMPLSES
+505 KAKLNDTPLSDS

-828 IAKRLQEGTKEYDKI
+828 ITKRLQEGTKEYDKI

-1168 WESVLDVFSIDIK
+1168 WESVLDVFSIDVK

-1222 RYREE
+1222 KYREE

-1261 NDNPVM
+1261 NDDPVM

-1441 N
+1441 D

>member
-1 MNSNIINVILIKKC
+1 MLITGTDFQDGVIDYSTCHYVEKERYDQDKNIQIKNGSILITKDGTLGKVA
-15 YQKRD
+15 YVQGLMMPATLNAGVFNVTIKNENIMD
-20 SYEGC
+20 
-25 GKYSVRFE
+25 GKYLF
-33 KITYAWEQRKLSDCA
+33 
-48 EFRRGSFPQPY
+48 
-59 GNKDWYDGKG
+59 
-69 AMPFVQVADVSSD
+69 
-82 MKLVNDT
+82 
-89 KQKISKLAQPMSV
+89 
-102 FAEKGSVL
+102 
-110 VTLQGSI
+110 
-117 GRVAI
+117 
-122 TQYGA
+122 QY
-127 FVDRTV
+127 
-133 LIFDKYKDDIDKKF
+133 L
-147 WAYIIKEKFE
+147 
-157 YEAKK
+157 K
-162 APGGTIKTITKEVL
+162 APFLMDYVSKKTTGGTIKHL
-176 ANFDL
+176 N
-181 MLPCYAEQSILADY
+181 QSILVDFPVAMPKREEQVKISRY
-195 LIKLDHLITLHQRKC
+195 FTALDNLITLHQRKC

-240 TDDWEQRKLSEI
+240 TDDWEQRKLKNLIEEYKETVDSSCALPILTSSKTEGVI
-252 CERIT
+252 LQEEHFGRKQNHDIT
-257 RKNRNNE
+257 GYNILPRNYCTYRNRSDGVDFTFNINKCCDKGIISKFYPVFCGKENDTFFISLVLNN
-264 SDLPLTI
+264 
-271 ASQFGLIDQRDFFN
+271 
-285 KVVAAKD
+285 
-292 MSNYYLLK
+292 
-300 KGEFAYNKSYSNGFD
+300 
-315 YGSIK
+315 
-320 RLNAYKQGCLSTLYI
+320 
-335 CFGITSDEVE
+335 SDEVVRE
-345 SDYLECFFDT
+345 IGYTCTGTGQKVLSFL
-355 LKWYGDLSMICAE
+355 DLQKMHLRVPTSNEQKKIA
-368 GARNHGLL
+368 
-376 NVDTKGFFDEVTVD
+376 GFFTGLDD
-390 LPKSLEEQKRI
+390 
-401 SVYMNALNR
+401 

-418 CYELKNLKQYMAN
+418 CCELKKLKQYMAN
-431 HMFVNQSTKCDRN
+431 HMFVNQSIKCDRN

-505 KAKLNDMPLSES
+505 KAKLNDTPLSDS

-585 EVDDKR
+585 EMDDKR

-638 SNIQMFVVSNAVDT
+638 SNVQMFVVSNAVDT

-676 ENYPVCDYL
+676 ENYPICDYL

-828 IAKRLQEGTKEYDKI
+828 ITKRLQEGTKEYDKI

-1039 ESLQDYNEM
+1039 ESLQDYNAM
-1048 FGTHYDVENINAYNS
+1048 FGTHYDIENINAYNS

-1168 WESVLDVFSIDIK
+1168 WESVLDVFSIDVK

-1261 NDNPVM
+1261 NDDPVM

-1441 N
+1441 D

>member
-1 MNSNIINVILIKKC
+1 
-15 YQKRD
+15 
-20 SYEGC
+20 
-25 GKYSVRFE
+25 
-33 KITYAWEQRKLSDCA
+33 
-48 EFRRGSFPQPY
+48 
-59 GNKDWYDGKG
+59 
-69 AMPFVQVADVSSD
+69 
-82 MKLVNDT
+82 
-89 KQKISKLAQPMSV
+89 
-102 FAEKGSVL
+102 
-110 VTLQGSI
+110 
-117 GRVAI
+117 
-122 TQYGA
+122 
-127 FVDRTV
+127 
-133 LIFDKYKDDIDKKF
+133 
-147 WAYIIKEKFE
+147 
-157 YEAKK
+157 
-162 APGGTIKTITKEVL
+162 
-176 ANFDL
+176 
-181 MLPCYAEQSILADY
+181 
-195 LIKLDHLITLHQRKC
+195 
-210 DETKQLKKFMLQKM
+210 
-224 FPKNGEKNPEI
+224 
-235 RFEGF
+235 
-240 TDDWEQRKLSEI
+240 
-252 CERIT
+252 
-257 RKNRNNE
+257 
-264 SDLPLTI
+264 
-271 ASQFGLIDQRDFFN
+271 
-285 KVVAAKD
+285 

-355 LKWYGDLSMICAE
+355 LKWYGDVSMICAE

-401 SVYMNALNR
+401 SAYLNALNH

-418 CYELKNLKQYMAN
+418 CDETKQLKKFMLQKMFPKNGEKNPEIRFEGFTDDWEQRKLIDYLDVSNEKNKKGDYKKTDVLSVSGEVGIVNQIEFQGRSFAGVSVENYGIVNEGDVVYTKSPLKANPYGIIKTNKGKAGIVSTLYAVYKPKENTDSNFVQIYFELDSRMNSYMHPLVNKGAKNDMKVSDENALKGNVTFPKINEQKAISNFITELDNLITLHQRKCCELKKLKEYMAN
-431 HMFVNQSTKCDRN
+431 HMFVNQSIKCDRN

-457 EMGELESVIEQRLI
+457 KMGELESVIEQRLI

-591 DRRFDVTL
+591 NRRFDVTL

-638 SNIQMFVVSNAVDT
+638 SNVQMFVVSNAVDT

-665 GKKFITGWVDN
+665 GKKFITGWVDEKN
-676 ENYPVCDYL
+676 HPVCDYL

-786 QSYADND
+786 QSYAEND
-793 TIDVDDTENVDALIR
+793 TIIVDDTENVDALIR

-864 RKIERFFAHSLWYG
+864 RKIERFFSHSLWYG

-1039 ESLQDYNEM
+1039 ESLQDYNAM
-1048 FGTHYDVENINAYNS
+1048 FGTHYDIENINAYNS

-1168 WESVLDVFSIDIK
+1168 WESVLDVFSIDVK

-1261 NDNPVM
+1261 NDDPVM

-1441 N
+1441 D

>member
-1 MNSNIINVILIKKC
+1 MGDVLICLQNNTFSRADLSNEAGVAKNVHYGDVLVKFGEVLDVSKEQLPMISDERVLIKYKASFLQNGDVIAADTAEDSTVGKC
-15 YQKRD
+15 
-20 SYEGC
+20 SEIAGLNNEI
-25 GKYSVRFE
+25 V
-33 KITYAWEQRKLSDCA
+33 LS
-48 EFRRGSFPQPY
+48 GLHTIPY
-59 GNKDWYDGKG
+59 R
-69 AMPFVQVADVSSD
+69 P
-82 MKLVNDT
+82 
-89 KQKISKLAQPMSV
+89 
-102 FAEKGSVL
+102 
-110 VTLQGSI
+110 
-117 GRVAI
+117 
-122 TQYGA
+122 
-127 FVDRTV
+127 
-133 LIFDKYKDDIDKKF
+133 
-147 WAYIIKEKFE
+147 KEKFASGYLGYYLNSDSYHNQLIPLMQGIKVTSISKSALRNTDIIYPE
-157 YEAKK
+157 SKEEQAKI
-162 APGGTIKTITKEVL
+162 G
-176 ANFDL
+176 NYF
-181 MLPCYAEQSILADY
+181 QS
-195 LIKLDHLITLHQRKC
+195 LDNLITLHQRKC

-235 RFEGF
+235 RFKGF
-240 TDDWEQRKLSEI
+240 TDDWEQRKLKNLIEEYKETVDSSCALPILTSSKTEGVI
-252 CERIT
+252 LQEEHFGRKQNHDIT
-257 RKNRNNE
+257 GYNILPRNYCTYRNRSDGVDFTFNINKCCDKGIISKFYPVFCGKENDTFFISLVLNN
-264 SDLPLTI
+264 
-271 ASQFGLIDQRDFFN
+271 
-285 KVVAAKD
+285 
-292 MSNYYLLK
+292 
-300 KGEFAYNKSYSNGFD
+300 
-315 YGSIK
+315 
-320 RLNAYKQGCLSTLYI
+320 
-335 CFGITSDEVE
+335 SDEVVRE
-345 SDYLECFFDT
+345 IGYTCTGTGQKVLSFL
-355 LKWYGDLSMICAE
+355 DLQKMHLRVPTSNEQKKIA
-368 GARNHGLL
+368 
-376 NVDTKGFFDEVTVD
+376 GFFTGLDD
-390 LPKSLEEQKRI
+390 
-401 SVYMNALNR
+401 

-418 CYELKNLKQYMAN
+418 CCELKKFKQYVAN
-431 HMFVNQSTKCDRN
+431 HMFVNQSIKCDRN

-505 KAKLNDMPLSES
+505 KAKLNDTPLSDS

-828 IAKRLQEGTKEYDKI
+828 ITKRLQEGTKEYDKI

-1000 ALKINEEICKVVPDF
+1000 ALKINEEISKVVPDF

-1039 ESLQDYNEM
+1039 ESLQDYNAM

-1168 WESVLDVFSIDIK
+1168 WESVLDVFSIDVK

-1261 NDNPVM
+1261 NDDPVM

-1441 N
+1441 D